1 MKEQR
6 DEKGANEV
14 EYEAVGGLEAED
26 ACGDTEKESCDG
38 VKG

>member
-1 MKEQR
+1 MEEQR

-14 EYEAVGGLEAED
+14 EYETVGGLETED
-26 ACGDTEKESCDG
+26 ARGDTEKERCDG